1 MATNQNQAV
10 APATT
15 ANQASTL
22 AQEIEKIQQDLLEK
36 QKRLQAIQQSEI
48 DKLVNKFVSDIEKA
62 GFDRVVVKKWLL
74 INLLVKTKREVEFIG
89 FAFAVAF
96 PIISFS
102 WS

>member
-22 AQEIEKIQQDLLEK
+22 AQEIEKIQQELLEK

-48 DKLVNKFVSDIEKA
+48 DKLVNKFVSDIEKS
-62 GFDRVVVKKWLL
+62 GFDRVVVKKMVVDKLTRK
-74 INLLVKTKREVEFIG
+74 NKKR
-89 FAFAVAF
+89 
-96 PIISFS
+96 S
-102 WS
+102 

>member
-62 GFDRVVVKKWLL
+62 GFDRVVVKKMIVDKLTRK
-74 INLLVKTKREVEFIG
+74 NKKR
-89 FAFAVAF
+89 
-96 PIISFS
+96 S
-102 WS
+102 